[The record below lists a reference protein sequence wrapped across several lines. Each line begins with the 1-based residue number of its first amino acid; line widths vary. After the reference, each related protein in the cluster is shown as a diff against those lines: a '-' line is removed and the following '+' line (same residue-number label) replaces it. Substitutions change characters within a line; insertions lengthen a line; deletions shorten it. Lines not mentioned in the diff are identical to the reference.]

1 MKSFFVFIILSL
13 GLSSFA
19 SAEKYHGD
27 SGFITSQLVDW
38 CVGDTRHQNFCH
50 AYLLGVYES
59 STCLLTRKTP
69 DWIELKKTFVSWV
82 YVKKDDAYVSASA
95 SAAMAFYETYGCKS
109 SMQDYLSNLK
119 KH

>member
-1 MKSFFVFIILSL
+1 MRSFTVLLIVSL
-13 GLSSFA
+13 GLSNFA
-19 SAEKYHGD
+19 SAEKYNGD

-38 CVGDTRHQNFCH
+38 CVGDTVHQNFCH

-69 DWIELKKTFVSWV
+69 DWVDLKKTFVSWV
-82 YVKKDDAYVSASA
+82 YVKKGKAYVSASA
-95 SAAMAFYETYGCKS
+95 SATMAFYETYGCKS
-109 SMQDYLSNLK
+109 SMLDYLNNLK